1 MPGPMPMP
9 PDPSTGAGA
18 GAAPPAPP
26 ARWQLLVLAL
36 LLPPLLTVLLHFLA
50 VAPGARPMPD
60 LLVIDRALWVEDA
73 SLQPPVAVDGR
84 AAEVRLPLYRAVDAA
99 PAAPVWLLCRFE
111 LSRAADATW
120 VLALSHR
127 TPVLV
132 YLNGRLL
139 ANSVPLPDADLPP
152 RNLQIGDRP
161 LLANVP
167 ADWLT
172 AGEHVLAVRVG
183 IGSAAGVSLS
193 RVRLG
198 PAEAVEAADRPR
210 RFWAALR
217 TGTSLSALLI
227 GTLLLFTWMVE
238 RRERLYV
245 WSALHLLMLALL
257 LAPYALERPLLP
269 APWWRMALDAAD
281 VLAKGLAPLVI
292 ASWAGV
298 GLGWVRRLSLG
309 YLAVALPFDVAAAYV
324 NLPWT
329 DFAQPWPWWAL
340 GSRFAMLALAAGVAL
355 HALARLGDAQRLAL
369 ALLAGTALWIWVAVS
384 LFELVLPG
392 IVRVVDLNVV
402 AYAGWTLWVALLL
415 HRRLVGERCRER
427 QLREELAAQL
437 DARTDELKVQF
448 AALQSAERERT
459 AASERERLLQ
469 EMHDG
474 LGSAL
479 MTAKM
484 RAASEDLSSAQMV
497 ELLDACLREMRL
509 AVDTLS
515 VTDGDLGVL
524 LGNLRHRLGPGLA
537 GAGVEL
543 RWAVGYTPQ
552 VPVLRGTG
560 GRELVRIVQEV
571 LTNVM
576 QHSGAGTVTLATGRV
591 VSDAPG
597 AADWVRLTVSDDG
610 RGMPDQPSLGRGV
623 RGIRRR
629 AAALGARAEW
639 RAPSGGPGTLFV
651 LDLPLAAAV
660 DAAAPAPPLRGGP
673 GAGGARGAR

>member
-18 GAAPPAPP
+18 GAAPPSQP

-60 LLVIDRALWVEDA
+60 LLVIDRGLWVEDA

-84 AAEVRLPLYRAVDAA
+84 AVEVRLPLYRAVDAA

-161 LLANVP
+161 L
-167 ADWLT
+167 
-172 AGEHVLAVRVG
+172 AVRVG

-193 RVRLG
+193 RARLG

-257 LAPYALERPLLP
+257 LAPYALEQPLLP

-369 ALLAGTALWIWVAVS
+369 ALLAGTALWIWVDVS
-384 LFELVLPG
+384 LFALVLPG
-392 IVRVVDLNVV
+392 VVRVVDLNVV
-402 AYAGWTLWVALLL
+402 AYAGWTMWVALLL
-415 HRRLVGERCRER
+415 HRRLVGERR
-427 QLREELAAQL
+427 LRDELAAQL

-537 GAGVEL
+537 GAGLEL
-543 RWAVGYTPQ
+543 KWAVGYTPL
-552 VPVLRGTG
+552 VPALQSTG
-560 GRELVRIVQEV
+560 GRELIRILQEV
-571 LTNVM
+571 LANVM
-576 QHSGAGTVTLATGRV
+576 HHAGASTVTLNTARV
-591 VSDAPG
+591 PAGTPDG
-597 AADWVRLTVSDDG
+597 ADWVRLNVRDDG

-629 AAALGARAEW
+629 AAALGARADW
-639 RAPSGGPGTLFV
+639 QSPTDGPGTVFV
-651 LDLPLAAAV
+651 LDLPLAPVAGV
-660 DAAAPAPPLRGGP
+660 AAAGSPQRDGPPRG
-673 GAGGARGAR
+673 